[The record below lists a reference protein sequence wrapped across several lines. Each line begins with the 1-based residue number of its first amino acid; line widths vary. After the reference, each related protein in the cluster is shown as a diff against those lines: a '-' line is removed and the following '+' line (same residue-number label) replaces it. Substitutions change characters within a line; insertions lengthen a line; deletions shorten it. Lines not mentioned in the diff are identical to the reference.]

1 MIEILEKIIGTH
13 SRKKLKNYRNLV
25 HKVNQLEEKFT
36 SFSEEDCKQKTLEFK
51 ESLQT
56 TIDTLLPEAFALVR
70 KAAMNTI
77 GERHFLS
84 SY

>member
-51 ESLQT
+51 EQKNK
-56 TIDTLLPEAFALVR
+56 PNRF
-70 KAAMNTI
+70 KQKNKP
-77 GERHFLS
+77 
-84 SY
+84 